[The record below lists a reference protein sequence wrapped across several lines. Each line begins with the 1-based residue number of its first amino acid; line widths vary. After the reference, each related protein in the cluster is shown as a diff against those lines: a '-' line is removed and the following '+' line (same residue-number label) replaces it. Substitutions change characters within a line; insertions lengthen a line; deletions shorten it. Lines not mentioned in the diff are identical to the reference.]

1 MGAGIV
7 VPNFL
12 VKKLYKEENKRL
24 ELKYINLQEFYK
36 KKEEFDN
43 VQIEKFVK
51 ENKDQLKI
59 EYLDFDYIII
69 NPKILTGVDEFNQAF
84 FDKIDQIE
92 IDISNE
98 INVKTIAKNFN
109 IKPQS
114 VTNFR
119 LSSDANEIEK
129 KIFESKNIRIDII
142 ENKNDYILY
151 QINKSEEKDPDLNDE
166 DLKNEL
172 IGLIYE
178 KNKFDYNQKLLK
190 KIDDNIFTENDFL
203 TMGKDRIKKMIL
215 NSFNDNEKF
224 DANSVKLLYSLP
236 SDSYTLVAD
245 KKNNIYLIKIEKED
259 YKDANMDNKIFNEYL
274 NKQKSES
281 RSSILKTYD
290 LLLNEKYNV
299 ELNEKTIDRVKN
311 FFQ

>member
-1 MGAGIV
+1 MISSFRNFAKTKFAGLLVFIMIIPFVFWGMGSIFSGGNSNVVAKIDKINISTQDFINHINSTNIPETTIRENLDNKIIEELLSTLVSLTILNLEIEDMNIIISEKTLSNKIKSNQMFLDENNKFQRTKYEKFLLENNITASFFEMRLKNQELQKKLFDYMGAGIV

-92 IDISNE
+92 MDISNE

-129 KIFESKNIRIDII
+129 KNIRI
-142 ENKNDYILY
+142 
-151 QINKSEEKDPDLNDE
+151 
-166 DLKNEL
+166 
-172 IGLIYE
+172 
-178 KNKFDYNQKLLK
+178 
-190 KIDDNIFTENDFL
+190 
-203 TMGKDRIKKMIL
+203 
-215 NSFNDNEKF
+215 
-224 DANSVKLLYSLP
+224 
-236 SDSYTLVAD
+236 
-245 KKNNIYLIKIEKED
+245 
-259 YKDANMDNKIFNEYL
+259 
-274 NKQKSES
+274 
-281 RSSILKTYD
+281 
-290 LLLNEKYNV
+290 
-299 ELNEKTIDRVKN
+299 
-311 FFQ
+311 